1 MFLNKI
7 IFSLNF
13 VFIFCFLKMQIEA
26 KQKTKKTFSHS
37 VCMSAGDEESQELID
52 LFYNRERKSI
62 K

>member
-1 MFLNKI
+1 
-7 IFSLNF
+7 
-13 VFIFCFLKMQIEA
+13 MQIEA
-26 KQKTKKTFSHS
+26 KQKTKKNFSHS

>member
-1 MFLNKI
+1 
-7 IFSLNF
+7 
-13 VFIFCFLKMQIEA
+13 MQIEA
-26 KQKTKKTFSHS
+26 KQKKNFSHS